1 MRVIFHLAAVLVL
14 AACAG
19 PKRTNADTKIELEAM
34 FDTDQSQRKEM
45 EAIRRKYGSH
55 SPEMATLWKNQEAI
69 DKKNIAR
76 LVKIVERNG
85 WPGLRSVGDR
95 AATSAFLV
103 LQHADY
109 TLQKKYLP
117 AFRAAVA
124 AGEARPW
131 NLALLED
138 RVLIR
143 EGKKQIYGSQWKE
156 NSKGIMELYPIEDES
171 NVDKRRQ
178 ALQMPPI
185 AEDAAS
191 YGVEYH
197 PK

>member
-1 MRVIFHLAAVLVL
+1 
-14 AACAG
+14 
-19 PKRTNADTKIELEAM
+19 M
-34 FDTDQSQRKEM
+34 FDTDQSQRKDM
-45 EAIRRKYGSH
+45 EEFRKKYGSS
-55 SPEMATLWKNQEAI
+55 SPEMASLWKKQQSI
-69 DKKNIAR
+69 DKRNIAR
-76 LVKIVERNG
+76 LVKIIELNG
-85 WPGLRSVGDR
+85 WPGLPGVGDR
-95 AATSAFLV
+95 AATSAFLI

-117 AFRAAVA
+117 LFRAAVA

-138 RVLIR
+138 RVLTR

-156 NSKGIMELYPIEDES
+156 NGRGAMELYPIEDES

-178 ALQMPPI
+178 ALHMPPI
-185 AEDAAS
+185 AEDAAR